1 MPVEVMGQRGKD
13 TLRYGPLKP
22 VGLRDPRTGHRPWA
36 VVQLRRED
44 QEGTL
49 YNLVGFQTNLRFPE
63 QKRVFGLI
71 PGLAH
76 AEFVRYGVMHRNT
89 FLNSPGFLGTD
100 YAVLSRPN
108 LFFAGQITGVE
119 GYMESASSGLLAGK
133 NAVCRLKGLP
143 SVTLPRETMM
153 GALSCHVAES
163 ASKDFQ
169 PMGANFGVMPPL
181 AEPKRD
187 KLERYAALAHRGL
200 QALEP
205 IRTMLEEEGI
215 R

>member
-1 MPVEVMGQRGKD
+1 
-13 TLRYGPLKP
+13 
-22 VGLRDPRTGHRPWA
+22 
-36 VVQLRRED
+36 
-44 QEGTL
+44 
-49 YNLVGFQTNLRFPE
+49 
-63 QKRVFGLI
+63 
-71 PGLAH
+71 
-76 AEFVRYGVMHRNT
+76 
-89 FLNSPGFLGTD
+89 
-100 YAVLSRPN
+100 
-108 LFFAGQITGVE
+108 
-119 GYMESASSGLLAGK
+119 
-133 NAVCRLKGLP
+133 
-143 SVTLPRETMM
+143 M

-163 ASKDFQ
+163 VSKDFQ